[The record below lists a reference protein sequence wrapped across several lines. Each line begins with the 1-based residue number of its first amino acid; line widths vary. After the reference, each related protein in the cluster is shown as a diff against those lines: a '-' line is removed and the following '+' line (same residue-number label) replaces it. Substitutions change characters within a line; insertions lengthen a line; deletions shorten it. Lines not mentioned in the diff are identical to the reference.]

1 VILVS
6 PAAYIK
12 SEDGQK
18 VQKMLWNETVDEM
31 SKLTT
36 VPAWMSKV

>member
-1 VILVS
+1 VIFVS

-12 SEDGQK
+12 SADGQK
-18 VQKMLWNETVDEM
+18 VQKMLWHETVDEM

-36 VPAWMSKV
+36 VPVWMMKV